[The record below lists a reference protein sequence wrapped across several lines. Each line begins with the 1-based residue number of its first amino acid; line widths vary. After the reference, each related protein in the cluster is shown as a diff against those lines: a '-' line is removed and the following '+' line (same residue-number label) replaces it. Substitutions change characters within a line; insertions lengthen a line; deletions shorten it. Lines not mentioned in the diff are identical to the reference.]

1 MGKLG
6 AVWTK
11 RRTKK
16 RIRRRAGKH
25 ELWSGSLDKLLHLAN
40 NLKINNKNHLTA
52 KKTTILS
59 TVYTWFIFNFFISV
73 SLGPSTGSVT

>member
-1 MGKLG
+1 M
-6 AVWTK
+6 WTK

-52 KKTTILS
+52 KKLPFYPQFIPGSYLISSSLS
-59 TVYTWFIFNFFISV
+59 PLGLAQALLL
-73 SLGPSTGSVT
+73 SLLNE